1 MFDTNYNINS
11 LTVGAIL
18 GLIEAGTIAIPE
30 IQRPFVWKR
39 SKVRDLIDSMYNG
52 YPTGYIIR
60 WQSPNVKI
68 KNGGESAGKFLLIDG
83 QQRITALMTSILG
96 IKIIDE
102 DDIALAISKVI
113 QEAEIE
119 TDLKIHSAYVTIP
132 GKYIT
137 IVQNSIVKEAK
148 DKFAGITIKDVSSAI
163 IQVREIEIPED
174 KVLIDIV
181 PDKFILDDGKA
192 IDDPVGKFSSS
203 FTLTAQIILAE
214 KEYVKQLKNV
224 FKNAGIEI
232 DGVVPISLA
241 ERNLVLDTNEL
252 QDNVMILDIGAGN
265 TEIGVFNGSSFIYTN
280 TIPLGGD
287 NITSDIAYVLNISR
301 EEADKLK
308 RQYGLALR
316 SFIDNDNNIV
326 LNTYKD
332 VDTKNVTIKSSEL
345 IEIIEARIE
354 EIFTLI
360 NKDILAKGLK
370 NNINNVILTGEG
382 IVNINKSDM
391 AGKIILNI
399 PVKVS
404 TGRLVTSVKSTYRVG
419 YSLVRYIAA
428 RPYART
434 VSNNIDIK
442 TERNVLKTILEK
454 IKDFFYT

>member
-1 MFDTNYNINS
+1 MAIGDII
-11 LTVGAIL
+11 VGID
-18 GLIEAGTIAIPE
+18 IGT
-30 IQRPFVWKR
+30 
-39 SKVRDLIDSMYNG
+39 SKVSTFVGEVNNFNQIE
-52 YPTGYIIR
+52 IICNT
-60 WQSPNVKI
+60 STKC
-68 KNGGESAGKFLLIDG
+68 SAIQKGVIVNE
-83 QQRITALMTSILG
+83 
-96 IKIIDE
+96 DE
-102 DDIALAISKVI
+102 LSSAISKTI
-113 QEAEIE
+113 KEAEDISNF
-119 TDLKIHSAYVTIP
+119 KINSVYTVIP
-132 GKYIT
+132 GKYVT
-137 IVQNSIVKEAK
+137 IVQHSIVKEAK

-181 PDKFILDDGKA
+181 PDKFILVDGKA
-192 IDDPVGKFSSS
+192 IDDPVGKFRSS

-241 ERNLVLDTNEL
+241 QRNLVLDTNEL

-332 VDTKNVTIKSSEL
+332 VDTKNETIKSSEL

-442 TERNVLKTILEK
+442 TERNILKNVLEK

>member
-1 MFDTNYNINS
+1 MAIGDII
-11 LTVGAIL
+11 VGID
-18 GLIEAGTIAIPE
+18 IGT
-30 IQRPFVWKR
+30 
-39 SKVRDLIDSMYNG
+39 SKVSTFVGEVNNFNQIE
-52 YPTGYIIR
+52 IICNT
-60 WQSPNVKI
+60 STKC
-68 KNGGESAGKFLLIDG
+68 SAIQKGVIVNE
-83 QQRITALMTSILG
+83 
-96 IKIIDE
+96 DE
-102 DDIALAISKVI
+102 LSSAISKTI
-113 QEAEIE
+113 KEAEDISNF
-119 TDLKIHSAYVTIP
+119 KINSVYTVIP
-132 GKYIT
+132 GKYVT

-332 VDTKNVTIKSSEL
+332 VDTKNVTIK
-345 IEIIEARIE
+345 
-354 EIFTLI
+354 
-360 NKDILAKGLK
+360 
-370 NNINNVILTGEG
+370 V
-382 IVNINKSDM
+382 
-391 AGKIILNI
+391 
-399 PVKVS
+399 
-404 TGRLVTSVKSTYRVG
+404 
-419 YSLVRYIAA
+419 
-428 RPYART
+428 
-434 VSNNIDIK
+434 
-442 TERNVLKTILEK
+442 
-454 IKDFFYT
+454 

>member
-1 MFDTNYNINS
+1 
-11 LTVGAIL
+11 
-18 GLIEAGTIAIPE
+18 
-30 IQRPFVWKR
+30 
-39 SKVRDLIDSMYNG
+39 
-52 YPTGYIIR
+52 
-60 WQSPNVKI
+60 
-68 KNGGESAGKFLLIDG
+68 
-83 QQRITALMTSILG
+83 
-96 IKIIDE
+96 
-102 DDIALAISKVI
+102 
-113 QEAEIE
+113 
-119 TDLKIHSAYVTIP
+119 
-132 GKYIT
+132 
-137 IVQNSIVKEAK
+137 
-148 DKFAGITIKDVSSAI
+148 
-163 IQVREIEIPED
+163 
-174 KVLIDIV
+174 
-181 PDKFILDDGKA
+181 
-192 IDDPVGKFSSS
+192 
-203 FTLTAQIILAE
+203 
-214 KEYVKQLKNV
+214 
-224 FKNAGIEI
+224 
-232 DGVVPISLA
+232 
-241 ERNLVLDTNEL
+241 
-252 QDNVMILDIGAGN
+252 MILDIGAGN